1 MNYRQIPKGTYVA
14 AVSGGI
20 DSAVLLD
27 ILSKQKN
34 LKLVVAHFDHGMRE
48 TSQKD
53 AEFVKNLA
61 KKYSLPFELGSAKLG
76 NVGEAEAREARYAFL
91 RNVKKKHNAEA
102 IIAAHHSDDIIET
115 IIINML
121 RGTGWKGL
129 SSLRS
134 SGDILRPLLDVSK
147 ADVREYAQKHDIQ
160 WVEDETNTDEKYLRN
175 RVRRNVLAKMS
186 EEKKKQFLD
195 LYNSQLKLHEEI
207 SKHSTDM
214 QTENRHNY
222 IMWPENVAIEVL
234 RSQFE
239 LTRPQAKRALHAI
252 KTAQPGTVFELS
264 SSKSLA
270 FTDKKVT
277 LMLK

>member
-1 MNYRQIPKGTYVA
+1 MNYKKLPKGTYVV

-20 DSAVLLD
+20 DSVVLLD
-27 ILSKQKN
+27 ILSKQKD
-34 LKLVVAHFDHGMRE
+34 LKLVISHFDHGMRA
-48 TSQKD
+48 TSHND

-61 KKYSLPFELGSAKLG
+61 QKYSLPFELGWAKLG
-76 NVGEAEAREARYAFL
+76 DVGEAEAREARYAFL
-91 RNVKKKHNAEA
+91 RNVKKKYNAKA
-102 IIAAHHSDDIIET
+102 IVVAHHSDDIIET

-147 ADVREYAQKHDIQ
+147 ADVREYAKKHEIQ
-160 WVEDETNTDEKYLRN
+160 WVEDETNIDEKYLRN
-175 RVRRNVLAKMS
+175 RVRHNILSKMS
-186 EEKKKQFLD
+186 EEKKQQFLD

-207 SKHSTDM
+207 SKHSADM
-214 QTENRHNY
+214 QTEHRHNY

-264 SSKSLA
+264 AGKSLV